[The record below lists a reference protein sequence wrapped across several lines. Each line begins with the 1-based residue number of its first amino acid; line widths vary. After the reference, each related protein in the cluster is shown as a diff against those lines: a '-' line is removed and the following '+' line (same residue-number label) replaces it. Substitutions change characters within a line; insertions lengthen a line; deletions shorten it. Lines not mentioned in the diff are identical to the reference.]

1 MNRDAIAFAL
11 VVAGALC
18 AECIPLASALIGAA
32 WVVKKRSR
40 PWCGQHQRRQIGA
53 TNIDPLVVPSV
64 YHIWGGSQARMNKCF
79 DTLQAI
85 FDAHIAENIEGLPYE
100 SIEDKTGAREKFKH
114 FLKAL
119 TTKQELELRI
129 WWRT

>member
-40 PWCGQHQRRQIGA
+40 PWCGQHQRRQRGA
-53 TNIDPLVVPSV
+53 TNIDPLVVLPV

-85 FDAHIAENIEGLPYE
+85 FDAHIAENIEGLPMKASRIKPAQE
-100 SIEDKTGAREKFKH
+100 KNSSISSKP
-114 FLKAL
+114 
-119 TTKQELELRI
+119 
-129 WWRT
+129 

>member
-1 MNRDAIAFAL
+1 MNRDAIAVAL

-64 YHIWGGSQARMNKCF
+64 YHIRGGSQARMNKCF

-85 FDAHIAENIEGLPYE
+85 FDAHIAENIEGLPMKASRIKPAQE
-100 SIEDKTGAREKFKH
+100 KNSSISC
-114 FLKAL
+114 KAL

>member
-64 YHIWGGSQARMNKCF
+64 YHIRGGSQARMNKCF

-85 FDAHIAENIEGLPYE
+85 FDAHIAENIEGLPMKASRIKPAQE
-100 SIEDKTGAREKFKH
+100 KNSSISC
-114 FLKAL
+114 KAL

>member
-1 MNRDAIAFAL
+1 
-11 VVAGALC
+11 
-18 AECIPLASALIGAA
+18 
-32 WVVKKRSR
+32 
-40 PWCGQHQRRQIGA
+40 
-53 TNIDPLVVPSV
+53 
-64 YHIWGGSQARMNKCF
+64 MNKCF

-119 TTKQELELRI
+119 TTKQELERRI